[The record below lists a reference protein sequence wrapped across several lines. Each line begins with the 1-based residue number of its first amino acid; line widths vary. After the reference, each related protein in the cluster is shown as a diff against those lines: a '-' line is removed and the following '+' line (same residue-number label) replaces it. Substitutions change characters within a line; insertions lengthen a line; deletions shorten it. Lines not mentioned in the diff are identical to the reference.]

1 MFNTI
6 YIYSTYIELLVFPL
20 QPDLCAARVEI
31 PVLCINDTYKIS
43 TGTSFSCPLVVG
55 KATIIK
61 KEFEKKIIKLSLAL
75 IKSTLMTTVG
85 KMIFLVFFFFFFLF
99 FLSFE
104 K

>member
-43 TGTSFSCPLVVG
+43 TGTSFACPFVVG
-55 KATIIK
+55 KMTII
-61 KEFEKKIIKLSLAL
+61 
-75 IKSTLMTTVG
+75 
-85 KMIFLVFFFFFFLF
+85 
-99 FLSFE
+99 
-104 K
+104 